1 MTPVRSGDALA
12 VDLKTGG
19 LGVAVSS
26 GTVGP
31 PGLMGPPGPAGESGG
46 FTVPVGSFGL
56 ATSPADLPPDGLVP
70 AHFDGPGRPAS
81 PRQMAV
87 GQSMQ
92 YVVDGFLWVYVGPD
106 SLPDGWFNA
115 GQARGPQGAVG
126 PPGDQGDQGP
136 NGPPGPTGPQ
146 GGPGPAGGVGER
158 GPQGAQGAEGPPG
171 STGAPGPKGDDGGP
185 GPAGAQGPAGPE
197 GPASTVPGPPGAQ
210 GDAGAPGAAGER
222 GEAGDQGDPGAPS
235 FIVGD
240 YFTRQ
245 PADLPPTGLIPVNWD
260 GPGRPPV
267 PYQMKIGEAL
277 IDHNPANPYQN
288 TAFSFTGQTTS
299 AQPWINV
306 TVTGPQGDAGP
317 PGPPGEV
324 TQAAFD
330 ALAARV
336 AALESALFVRV
347 YEIVADRPLNDGET
361 VALQSN
367 VLPQGTHLMSAQ
379 LSFDLAPATSS
390 ARVVTAWWEAIG
402 AAIIDGPRAAQLSLH
417 QALPMG
423 TLSVGPARMV
433 VTGTAN
439 AVLYVRVEPA
449 PNSGAPSGT
458 VTLLRATASF
468 PQAGASASVAA

>member
-1 MTPVRSGDALA
+1 MTVRHSGDSVS
-12 VDLKTGG
+12 VDLSSGE
-19 LGVAVSS
+19 LGVAISS

-31 PGLMGPPGPAGESGG
+31 PGLMGPAGPPGESGG
-46 FTVPVGSFGL
+46 FTVPVGSFGEERTPDEL
-56 ATSPADLPPDGLVP
+56 PADGLIP

-92 YVVDGFLWVYVGPD
+92 YSRDGFLWVYVGPD
-106 SLPDGWFNA
+106 ALPGGWFNA
-115 GQARGPQGAVG
+115 GQARGPQGVAG
-126 PPGDQGDQGP
+126 PEGAQGVQGST
-136 NGPPGPTGPQ
+136 GPPGPTGPQ

-171 STGAPGPKGDDGGP
+171 ATGAPGS
-185 GPAGAQGPAGPE
+185 AGAKGEPGDTGPPGATGPAGPE
-197 GPASTVPGPPGAQ
+197 GAPSTVPGPQGDPGAEGPAGPV
-210 GDAGAPGAAGER
+210 GDQ
-222 GEAGDQGDPGAPS
+222 GDQGDPGAPS

-245 PADLPPTGLIPVNWD
+245 PADLPPTGLLPVNWD

-267 PYQMKIGEAL
+267 PYQMKVGEAL
-277 IDHNPANPYQN
+277 LDHNPANPYHN
-288 TAFSFTGQTTS
+288 SAFSFTGQTMS
-299 AQPWINV
+299 AQPWMNV
-306 TVTGPQGDAGP
+306 TVTGPQGVAGP

-347 YEIVADRPLNDGET
+347 YEVTVDRPLNDGET

-390 ARVVTAWWEAIG
+390 ARVITAWWEAIG
-402 AAIIDGPRAAQLSLH
+402 AAIIDGPRAAQLSVH

-423 TLSVGPARMV
+423 TLNVGPARMV